1 MATQTANRPL
11 DMDKLHA
18 LLGQA
23 VGDMGAALH
32 AALIVI
38 GDKLNLYRTMG
49 AGEKF
54 TPAELAR
61 RTGTAERYVREWL
74 NASAASNYVEYDATS
89 GTYYMTPE
97 QSFALAQD
105 DSAVHLPGFYHM
117 VASCMKDEE
126 KLTETF
132 RTGKGFGWH
141 EHEEGLFHGCERFFR
156 PGYLANLTTNW
167 IPALDGV
174 EAKLKSGARVAD
186 VGCGHGSSTLLMAQT
201 YPESEF
207 FGFDYHDASIETP
220 ARRRGTPASK
230 TACTSTS
237 PRRSHSRAGTTISS
251 PASTACTTWA
261 IRPEPRGTFTTLWP
275 DGTWMIVEPTAGDDV
290 AANLNPVGRIYYS
303 ASTVICVPASLSQ
316 EVGAGLGAQAGQKKI
331 AEAVTAGGFKR
342 FRRATETPVQH
353 GLRGAAL
360 GTPRGS
366 I

>member
-1 MATQTANRPL
+1 MATQTATRPL
-11 DMDKLHA
+11 DMDKLQA

-23 VGDMGAALH
+23 VGDMGAAAH
-32 AALIVI
+32 ATLIVI
-38 GDKLNLYRTMG
+38 GDKLDLYRTMG
-49 AGEKF
+49 GGEKF

-74 NASAASNYVEYDATS
+74 NANAAAHYVEYDAADD
-89 GTYYMTPE
+89 TYYMTPE

-105 DSAVHLPGFYHM
+105 ESAVHLPGFYHM

-126 KLTETF
+126 KLTEVF

-141 EHEEGLFHGCERFFR
+141 EHEPGLFHGCERFFR

-186 VGCGHGSSTLLMAQT
+186 VGCGHGASTLLMAQA
-201 YPESEF
+201 YPNSEF
-207 FGFDYHDASIETP
+207 FGFDYHDASITTAQEKATKAGLNDRVHFDVAP
-220 ARRRGTPASK
+220 AKSFPGRNYDFVAFFDCLHDMGDPAGASK
-230 TACTSTS
+230 HVHEAL
-237 PRRSHSRAGTTISS
+237 
-251 PASTACTTWA
+251 AS
-261 IRPEPRGTFTTLWP
+261 
-275 DGTWMIVEPTAGDDV
+275 DGTWMIVEPIAGDDV

-331 AEAVTAGGFKR
+331 GEAVTAGGFKH
-342 FRRATETPVQH
+342 FRRATETPFNMVFEA
-353 GLRGAAL
+353 R
-360 GTPRGS
+360 P
-366 I
+366 

>member
-1 MATQTANRPL
+1 MATQTATRPL

-23 VGDMGAALH
+23 VSDMGAALH

-38 GDKLNLYRTMG
+38 GDRLDLYRAMG
-49 AGEKF
+49 DGEKF

-74 NASAASNYVEYDATS
+74 NANAAAHYVEYDAAT
-89 GTYYMTPE
+89 GTYSMTPE
-97 QSFALAQD
+97 QSFALAKD

-126 KLTETF
+126 KLTEVF

-141 EHEEGLFHGCERFFR
+141 EHEPGLFHGCERFFR

-186 VGCGHGSSTLLMAQT
+186 VGCGHGASTLLMAQA
-201 YPESEF
+201 YPDSEF
-207 FGFDYHDASIETP
+207 HGFDYHDASIATAQEKAKKAGLADRVHFEVAP
-220 ARRRGTPASK
+220 AKSFPGEDYDFVAFFDCLHDMGDPAG
-230 TACTSTS
+230 AA
-237 PRRSHSRAGTTISS
+237 SHVHDAL
-251 PASTACTTWA
+251 A
-261 IRPEPRGTFTTLWP
+261 P
-275 DGTWMIVEPTAGDDV
+275 DGTWMIVEPIAGDDV

-303 ASTVICVPASLSQ
+303 ASTIVCVPASLSQ
-316 EVGAGLGAQAGQKKI
+316 EVGAGLGAQAGEKRI
-331 AEAVTAGGFKR
+331 REVVTGGGFSH
-342 FRRATETPVQH
+342 FRRATETPFNMVFEA
-353 GLRGAAL
+353 R
-360 GTPRGS
+360 P
-366 I
+366 